1 MSIHVNVDNFARAE
15 TDRMFHD
22 LAAVA
27 GGVNRWSHV
36 RTPTPVEAQPVI
48 RMNRDTL
55 YSLAVVDVSD
65 GATVTLPDAG
75 DRYLSLM
82 VVDRDHYVTLVAH
95 GPGEVELSAE
105 DHDADHV
112 CLIVRTLVDPADA
125 DDVSEV
131 NALQDQLALR
141 ARSAADLEML
151 PYDTD
156 SMDAT
161 RAALLQLAAGV
172 GGYDRTF
179 GRAGDVDPVRHLL
192 GTAAGWGGLPE
203 TEAFYLNVDPK
214 RPVGEYDVHVGE
226 VPVDAFWS
234 ISMYNR
240 DGYFEANDLGAY
252 NMNSLTAAKNDDGTV
267 TVRFGTDPSRG
278 SNYLPITEGWNYI
291 VRLYRPHPE
300 VLDGSWTFPEA
311 TPVD

>member
-22 LAAVA
+22 LSAVA

-55 YSLAVVDVSD
+55 YSMAVVDLREP
-65 GATVTLPDAG
+65 ATVSLPDAG
-75 DRYLSLM
+75 ERYLSLM
-82 VVDRDHYVTLVAH
+82 VVNQDHYVTLVAH
-95 GPGEVELSAE
+95 GAGDVALRPE
-105 DHDADHV
+105 DHGTDYV
-112 CLIVRTLVDPADA
+112 CCVVRTLVDPADA
-125 DDVSEV
+125 DDVAAV
-131 NALQDQLALR
+131 NALQDQFGLQGGSSVAFELPDYD
-141 ARSAADLEML
+141 ADSL
-151 PYDTD
+151 
-156 SMDAT
+156 DAT
-161 RAALLQLAAGV
+161 RAPLLQLAGGV

-179 GRAGDVDPVRHLL
+179 GRADQVDPVRHLL

-203 TEAFYLNVDPK
+203 TEAFYVNVDPQL
-214 RPVGEYDVHVGE
+214 PVGEYDVHVGD

-234 ISMYNR
+234 ISMYNH
-240 DGYFEANDLGAY
+240 DGYFEANELGAY

-278 SNYLPITEGWNYI
+278 ANYLPITEGWNYI
-291 VRLYRPHPE
+291 VRLYRPHAE
-300 VLDGSWTFPEA
+300 VLDGSWTFPA
-311 TPVD
+311 AVAV